1 MKDLLKPAV
10 RRWLYGIGVAGTAF
24 AGVKGLISSEEVDGL
39 NLILTAV
46 LGMAFLN
53 VNDDEDEGY

>member
-24 AGVKGLISSEEVDGL
+24 LGVKGILTSQEADGL
-39 NLILTAV
+39 NLLLTAV

-53 VNDDEDEGY
+53 VNGDENQGV